1 VDAPERKPLPDCAL
15 CIRDKGNSRGSQLSN
30 CPKEEYTEMA
40 TATDQQLDQLKQ
52 KYQQVFQVIQQEE
65 VRLTHI
71 HIVDNK
77 LFIQGDA
84 SSEQAKNKV
93 WDAIKSA
100 NPNWQ
105 SELTADIRVT
115 GGGQQGASQAQPQ
128 PSAQRTYT
136 VKSGDTLSKIAK
148 EMYGSASEYMKI
160 FEGNRDKLDN
170 PDKIQPGQELKI
182 PS

>member
-1 VDAPERKPLPDCAL
+1 
-15 CIRDKGNSRGSQLSN
+15 
-30 CPKEEYTEMA
+30 MA

-52 KYQQVFQVIQQEE
+52 KYQQVFQVIQQEQ
-65 VRLTHI
+65 VRLTHV
-71 HIVDNK
+71 HVVDNK

-84 SSEQAKNKV
+84 SSDQAKNKV
-93 WDAIKSA
+93 WDAIKST

-105 SELTADIRVT
+105 SDLTADIRVA
-115 GGGQQGASQAQPQ
+115 GGGQGASQTQFQ
-128 PSAQRTYT
+128 PSGQRTYT
-136 VKSGDTLSKIAK
+136 VKAGDTLSKIAK